1 MRSFLIILIIAT
13 TLFADVPSTAVL
25 DFDFQG
31 IKNRSAVEDV
41 QSRFINILQKNEAV
55 KVMSMRK
62 RDSMLERKGVMVPTS
77 CDANCKTELGKALE
91 TDYLIIPSLQ
101 RDGESMVLSCELFNV
116 SDSKAETVVRNY
128 IGGGI
133 SKNLTMVSQEF
144 FQESSVDIS
153 GNGLA
158 IGAGVAG
165 GVGVAGLIYYIFFNS
180 AEEKKVDPIVEDIT
194 L

>member
-1 MRSFLIILIIAT
+1 
-13 TLFADVPSTAVL
+13 
-25 DFDFQG
+25 
-31 IKNRSAVEDV
+31 
-41 QSRFINILQKNEAV
+41 
-55 KVMSMRK
+55 MSMRK

-101 RDGESMVLSCELFNV
+101 RDGEAMILSCELFNV

-165 GVGVAGLIYYIFFNS
+165 GVGVAGLIYYIFFNTAENKS
-180 AEEKKVDPIVEDIT
+180 AAPIEENIT